1 MREDPIV
8 AEMRQFRAEHAKKY
22 GHDLD
27 RICEALREQQ
37 VKSKRNSGDPRPP
50 FAETKW
56 RLTYASKAS
65 ARHGRRANWLAHQ

>member
-8 AEMRQFRAEHAKKY
+8 AEIRQFRAEHAKKY

-37 VKSKRNSGDPRPP
+37 AKSERKVVTRGPRLL
-50 FAETKW
+50 KQN
-56 RLTYASKAS
+56 
-65 ARHGRRANWLAHQ
+65 GG